1 MNFFSQPNT
10 EKHLSKE
17 SVTGIQ
23 KLILLTGALTTMFVW
38 TGLSDPVNLAKMFT
52 VAVFGAWIFGA
63 VVMGTIISRGK
74 NFSLGSFAV
83 VFFVIGLL
91 ISTLATDNKY
101 TAFFGADM
109 RNNGFFSYFALATLM
124 IAAMMSFRLENIKHV
139 MLGFNGVGLWL
150 TAYGFIQI
158 THNDPLPWS
167 NAYGPIIGTLGNPDF
182 VSALL
187 GSSAIAMFWLLLT
200 ASTSARRL
208 IVGGA
213 LIGEL
218 FILYKTGSIQGLV
231 AFAVGFALV
240 CLTKI
245 LQWNRRI
252 GIAGVVLGSIISSPI
267 LLGLF
272 GMGPLGEKLH
282 RSSVGIRQDYWS
294 AALHM
299 FKVHP
304 LLGVG
309 VERFGENYFQYAP
322 AVRQVQTQA
331 TNNAHNVFLQF
342 LSTGGLILLLPYLSL
357 LAIIAWTGLRGIW
370 RTRGHIQIN
379 LVSLF
384 AIWVALALV
393 SFISIDNIGVG
404 VWFWISGGALYAA
417 SHQRQSAEGNESKIT
432 TKTGQGRA
440 SSRKNN
446 FSLMTP
452 AVSLTFSIIALVIM
466 VPAWKAS
473 SALHIA
479 FFNMDG
485 LNAQQ
490 YVARLKEIAAIQPNN
505 LQLKF
510 NTANLALKANGAEM
524 ALSYAQEIIKK
535 DPRPYY
541 AYQLSALVNE
551 AIGKPQDA
559 IPFRFEML
567 KLNPNEDTTLVG
579 ILEDYLKLQRL
590 SEAKSFSVEITKTN
604 QLPRIESIAV
614 NFEKYKVFDSAVIY
628 RKKASELDPNNLE
641 RVFPLINDYVEAGDP
656 GKALNLAERIARLQP
671 GTENEARAW
680 DSAKLFSRSIPIRKK
695 AVESDP
701 TNISKLNA
709 LIYNYMNAGQSAG
722 AISVANE
729 IARLKPGSPESADAY
744 ENSKQY
750 STALPLRL
758 KLVEAS
764 PSDQIALFGLA
775 NNYRMSGQRDL
786 AVPLANKIIQIDP
799 NTPWAQYARDILKG

>member
-1 MNFFSQPNT
+1 MKFSSQASAVAAT
-10 EKHLSKE
+10 AGKI
-17 SVTGIQ
+17 TGIQ
-23 KLILLTGALTTMFVW
+23 RLILVTGALTTMFVW
-38 TGLSDPVNLAKMFT
+38 TGLSDPVNLPKMFV
-52 VAVFGAWIFGA
+52 VAVLAAWVLGA
-63 VVMGTIISRGK
+63 VVMSTIISRGK
-74 NFSLGSFAV
+74 NFTLGALAV
-83 VFFVIGLL
+83 VLFAIGLF

-124 IAAMMSFRLENIKHV
+124 VAAMMSFRLESIKHV
-139 MLGFNGVGLWL
+139 MLGFNVVGLWL
-150 TAYGFIQI
+150 TAYGFIQLS
-158 THNDPLPWS
+158 HNDPLPWV

-187 GSSAIAMFWLLLT
+187 GSSAIAMFWFLL
-200 ASTSARRL
+200 SATTMSRRL
-208 IVGGA
+208 ITAAA
-213 LIGEL
+213 LLAEL

-231 AFAVGFALV
+231 AFVVGLGLIS
-240 CLTKI
+240 LTRI
-245 LQWNRRI
+245 LQWNKRVGLS
-252 GIAGVVLGSIISSPI
+252 GIVFGSILATPI

-272 GMGPLGEKLH
+272 GMGPLGDKLH

-299 FKVHP
+299 FKAHP
-304 LLGVG
+304 LFGVG
-309 VERFGENYFQYAP
+309 IERFGENYFQYAP
-322 AVRQVQTQA
+322 AIRQVQTQA

-342 LSTGGLILLLPYLSL
+342 LSTGGLILLLPYLAL
-357 LAIIAWTGLRGIW
+357 LAVIAWTGLRGIR
-370 RTRGHIQIN
+370 RTRGHVQIN

-384 AIWVALALV
+384 AIWIGLALI

-404 VWFWISGGALYAA
+404 VWFWISGGALYGA
-417 SHQRQSAEGNESKIT
+417 SHQSRSATGNDSKILNQNGRG
-432 TKTGQGRA
+432 KT
-440 SSRKNN
+440 SSHRSN

-452 AVSLTFSIIALVIM
+452 AVSLIFSIIALVIM
-466 VPAWKAS
+466 IPAWKAS
-473 SALHIA
+473 TALHIV
-479 FFNMDG
+479 FFNRDG
-485 LNAQQ
+485 LNAEQ

-505 LQLKF
+505 LQLQF
-510 NTANLALKANGAEM
+510 STANLALKANGSEM
-524 ALSYAQEIIKK
+524 ALSYAQKIIKK
-535 DPRPYY
+535 DPRPYL

-551 AIGKPQDA
+551 AIQKPQDA
-559 IPFRFEML
+559 IPFRLEML
-567 KLNPNEDTTLVG
+567 RLNPNDDTTLLG
-579 ILEDYLKLQRL
+579 ILEDYLKLQNFSKAEAFAVDMAKENQAPRL
-590 SEAKSFSVEITKTN
+590 
-604 QLPRIESIAV
+604 ESIATV
-614 NFEKYKVFDSAVIY
+614 FEKYKVFDPAVTY
-628 RKKASELDPNNLE
+628 RKKVSELDPNNLE
-641 RVFPLINDYVEAGDP
+641 KIFPLISDYVGAGDL
-656 GKALNLAERIARLQP
+656 GNAMRWAEKVARLQP
-671 GTENEARAW
+671 GTENEARSW

-709 LIYNYMNAGQSAG
+709 LIYNYMNAGQSGG

-758 KLVEAS
+758 KLVEAN